1 MSLDSQPRDDAGR
14 FGEKPDVGIARR
26 MTEQLH
32 RLLGHD
38 GTDTPAPSD
47 DLDVDAVL
55 ARQEALLNTI
65 SDAPSPAPDL
75 VVVADGDDDARLD
88 AQLAALD
95 AAEMTVPDSPA
106 ELTGELAGA
115 GAGGGEKSADL
126 DALLDEQLA
135 RLEALDSKTTVEH
148 KASEDEDAEVPL
160 FPHEDVDVAE
170 REEKVRKWDPDKHP
184 RDHRGRF
191 ATIGSTVS
199 LPESAGGGE
208 GRVIRATGG
217 GNILVRKADGSEV
230 DVPANETEVTR
241 SAAANAAQDS
251 FNARAG
257 QGAGFAAAGQGAAAA
272 PTRAAGQAPS
282 RRKRPSAADAPER
295 GSEPLPPEAVAAVE
309 ATRAAARA
317 RREAD
322 MPDRAAI
329 EAAREARLDSRKP
342 NTGTIPHDVERARL
356 RGHLDSAANLQRN
369 NVTGGVPAD
378 AVSAYNQAFNE
389 EETAQATAA
398 ARAAAKPKP
407 DKPKRPKGPKPVLTG
422 VAGLVRAD
430 PVNGN
435 GMGRAQVEVDTPEGV
450 ATITREAPD
459 QFRVS
464 YPGGSKPDRVLALGG
479 RISVIGEPRP
489 VEAAEPSGA
498 GAASFDDGAKVT
510 LPDGT
515 VGTVVGTG
523 PKGVGVRGA
532 DGKLTVHPASEL
544 TAAADGPNAG
554 KTQAGALKP
563 GDRVT
568 WHDLDGD
575 VTGTVADVQT
585 EGRRATIKFENGD
598 EHNLLTDSLVD
609 VGAAEPPA
617 DDYVLDAHPSD
628 LNDEALDNAIAT
640 VEAMAQQAEDP
651 LEIEQLDNRYS
662 ELTAERDER
671 EQAGDGDL
679 EGYDQPT
686 YSDELDALDP
696 ADMTDEQLTD
706 AMDMLQDSG
715 FEGDDPEDP
724 LTQRYAA
731 LGAEQQR
738 RAAEPSMIVGPGAAL
753 FDDDAIDRSA
763 WTGGKPPN
771 RADGTGTRPDGKPW
785 GSGYAN
791 PADPRNDPAY
801 DQYTHE
807 LDKKLDETLAEIGDT
822 ETIHDKVDGVS
833 GAYRPERQAQ
843 HDALLDELMA
853 EFANVPKENKAIVM
867 AGPPGAGK
875 TTVLKTDGSSFGV
888 EMDGGTPVNYAV
900 VNPDDMKEIIVAKGL
915 IPDDY
920 PGRGIGPGESA
931 TFLHEESSHLAAR
944 LLTRLRAEGHNVILD
959 GTFSGNPDKQ
969 AGKVSAL
976 REGGY
981 TVTGVLVDGTVDRSL
996 ENAAR
1001 RHRKPPA
1008 TPGGGY
1014 TGRYV
1019 PYGLIET
1026 NRPTEGAESEVFG
1039 RPHRNKASENIERVQ
1054 QEFDGGVLWYD
1065 NSTGAS
1071 QLVHRVGPGQT
1082 VTAGNSEGKSRWIPW
1097 EQLRDGVDRSA
1108 EVTLEQPKAAG
1119 GADRN
1124 RGNAERLRRYWV
1136 SGAGGQQ
1143 IRWGTEGDFM
1153 RCVGLV
1159 SEHMDPER
1167 AKGYCN
1173 LRHQDAIG
1181 KPPGQGHGKKVLEAV
1196 GLGDMLPPLE
1206 VKAEPATDPA
1216 ANAEGVANTNPE
1228 PTGVM
1233 VALYP
1238 PDDIA
1243 SALALE
1249 TGEAVGDLHV
1259 TLAYLGKVEDI
1270 GLERVGELVQL
1281 VADFAN
1287 DSYDQDAEIAGIGRW
1302 EAGDDGD
1309 AFVAL
1314 VDGPELPDLRADL
1327 VDALAAAGFTVA
1339 SDHGFTPHVTLAY
1352 LDPAAQS
1359 PLERL
1364 EALPATFE
1372 FLSVAVGPEVW
1383 DFPLNADAEQA
1394 PADAPA

>member
-1 MSLDSQPRDDAGR
+1 
-14 FGEKPDVGIARR
+14 
-26 MTEQLH
+26 
-32 RLLGHD
+32 
-38 GTDTPAPSD
+38 
-47 DLDVDAVL
+47 
-55 ARQEALLNTI
+55 
-65 SDAPSPAPDL
+65 
-75 VVVADGDDDARLD
+75 
-88 AQLAALD
+88 
-95 AAEMTVPDSPA
+95 
-106 ELTGELAGA
+106 
-115 GAGGGEKSADL
+115 
-126 DALLDEQLA
+126 
-135 RLEALDSKTTVEH
+135 
-148 KASEDEDAEVPL
+148 
-160 FPHEDVDVAE
+160 
-170 REEKVRKWDPDKHP
+170 
-184 RDHRGRF
+184 
-191 ATIGSTVS
+191 
-199 LPESAGGGE
+199 
-208 GRVIRATGG
+208 
-217 GNILVRKADGSEV
+217 
-230 DVPANETEVTR
+230 
-241 SAAANAAQDS
+241 
-251 FNARAG
+251 
-257 QGAGFAAAGQGAAAA
+257 
-272 PTRAAGQAPS
+272 
-282 RRKRPSAADAPER
+282 
-295 GSEPLPPEAVAAVE
+295 
-309 ATRAAARA
+309 
-317 RREAD
+317 
-322 MPDRAAI
+322 
-329 EAAREARLDSRKP
+329 
-342 NTGTIPHDVERARL
+342 
-356 RGHLDSAANLQRN
+356 
-369 NVTGGVPAD
+369 
-378 AVSAYNQAFNE
+378 
-389 EETAQATAA
+389 
-398 ARAAAKPKP
+398 
-407 DKPKRPKGPKPVLTG
+407 
-422 VAGLVRAD
+422 
-430 PVNGN
+430 
-435 GMGRAQVEVDTPEGV
+435 
-450 ATITREAPD
+450 
-459 QFRVS
+459 
-464 YPGGSKPDRVLALGG
+464 
-479 RISVIGEPRP
+479 
-489 VEAAEPSGA
+489 
-498 GAASFDDGAKVT
+498 
-510 LPDGT
+510 
-515 VGTVVGTG
+515 
-523 PKGVGVRGA
+523 
-532 DGKLTVHPASEL
+532 
-544 TAAADGPNAG
+544 
-554 KTQAGALKP
+554 
-563 GDRVT
+563 
-568 WHDLDGD
+568 
-575 VTGTVADVQT
+575 
-585 EGRRATIKFENGD
+585 
-598 EHNLLTDSLVD
+598 
-609 VGAAEPPA
+609 
-617 DDYVLDAHPSD
+617 
-628 LNDEALDNAIAT
+628 
-640 VEAMAQQAEDP
+640 
-651 LEIEQLDNRYS
+651 
-662 ELTAERDER
+662 
-671 EQAGDGDL
+671 
-679 EGYDQPT
+679 
-686 YSDELDALDP
+686 
-696 ADMTDEQLTD
+696 
-706 AMDMLQDSG
+706 
-715 FEGDDPEDP
+715 
-724 LTQRYAA
+724 
-731 LGAEQQR
+731 
-738 RAAEPSMIVGPGAAL
+738 
-753 FDDDAIDRSA
+753 
-763 WTGGKPPN
+763 
-771 RADGTGTRPDGKPW
+771 
-785 GSGYAN
+785 
-791 PADPRNDPAY
+791 
-801 DQYTHE
+801 
-807 LDKKLDETLAEIGDT
+807 
-822 ETIHDKVDGVS
+822 
-833 GAYRPERQAQ
+833 
-843 HDALLDELMA
+843 
-853 EFANVPKENKAIVM
+853 
-867 AGPPGAGK
+867 
-875 TTVLKTDGSSFGV
+875 
-888 EMDGGTPVNYAV
+888 
-900 VNPDDMKEIIVAKGL
+900 
-915 IPDDY
+915 
-920 PGRGIGPGESA
+920 
-931 TFLHEESSHLAAR
+931 
-944 LLTRLRAEGHNVILD
+944 
-959 GTFSGNPDKQ
+959 
-969 AGKVSAL
+969 
-976 REGGY
+976 
-981 TVTGVLVDGTVDRSL
+981 VLVDGTVDRSL